1 MKIINRFFLFFKI
14 DYDKLSK
21 SHTSGLLFLDLFMI
35 LLILFNLGWI
45 IFEYSFTIESFRTFL
60 TWAAPVF
67 SEWYGR
73 EIHPNFFYYDLIFVA
88 IFVLEL
94 SVRWTIAIFRKT
106 YAKWFFYPFVHWY
119 DVLGCIPLS
128 SFRALRLLRVFS
140 MFYRLNRLGIIDMRS
155 TYIFKQLDKYLGI
168 LTEEISDRVVVN
180 VLSGVQDE
188 VKKGTPIADKI
199 VREVLLPKQHIIST
213 WMAKRIGVITI
224 NIFEKNEHVFRKIID
239 DALSKSIRNNKDIA
253 RLKLIPGAGALI
265 TNVLNESVSDIT
277 FNSIKESIYQ
287 FSNPENN
294 ASMINDASRM
304 ILETLI
310 ESHEGD
316 DHSLDELV
324 SNITSDVIEVIK
336 DEVKV
341 QQWKLKE
348 EQQKAEK
355 AERKAERNNQ

>member
-35 LLILFNLGWI
+35 LLILFNLSWI
-45 IFEYSFTIESFRTFL
+45 IFEYSFTFDSFRSFL
-60 TWAAPVF
+60 TWAAPAF

-73 EIHPNFFYYDLIFVA
+73 EIHPYFFYYDLIFVA

-94 SVRWTIAIFRKT
+94 TVRWVLAIFRKT

-155 TYIFKQLDKYLGI
+155 TYLFKQGNKYLGI

-180 VLSGVQDE
+180 VLSGMQDE

-224 NIFEKNEHVFRKIID
+224 SIFEKNEAVFRKIID
-239 DALSKSIRNNKDIA
+239 DALSKALRNNKDIA
-253 RLKLIPGAGALI
+253 RLKMIPGAGALI
-265 TNVLNESVSDIT
+265 TNVINESVSDIT

-294 ASMINDASRM
+294 AGMVNDASRLV
-304 ILETLI
+304 LETLI

-324 SNITSDVIEVIK
+324 SQITADVIEVIK

-341 QQWKLKE
+341 QQWKIKE
-348 EQQKAEK
+348 DKQKAEK
-355 AERKAERNNQ
+355 AERKAQRKIQ